1 MSTLNRTSAVR
12 LLALAVTSTSLA
24 GGTGGSFHLLG
35 MSGLYPSDASAD
47 GRVVAGYNTS
57 QFWYWTPEQ
66 GLTFLGGVTPS
77 GGGAGSAGVSDD
89 GNRIGLTVLN
99 PQTGKTEGA
108 FHDRSSGQ
116 TAPIGSFGFSC
127 DLGATSCWGIS
138 GDGTTMVGLGWHN
151 QCAARAYRY
160 TVSGGLVDL
169 GSTVPGRSSRANGAN
184 GNGTVI
190 AGWQDSDS
198 GFRQGAVWRNGVQK
212 LITTST
218 GVPVGEAGAV
228 SADGNWVIGQ
238 GSSGNSFRGWR
249 WNEALGS
256 FALPASPIPSLPR
269 CFPTGISQDGSR
281 IVLFYRTQFPPA
293 TGGEGYLWVDGT
305 LTSLETLAAQAG
317 ITVPTGVRMALPL
330 GMSRDGYTI
339 VGTARTPSGI
349 QGFILDLPRPNLC
362 PADLTGDAEV
372 GAKDLAALLAA
383 WGEAS
388 GSADIDGDG
397 SVGATDLAALLAA
410 WGPCS
415 GTCGADLNG
424 DQQVDA
430 LDLAALLAAWG

>member
-1 MSTLNRTSAVR
+1 MRSNRFFRPTSAIAAACAAT
-12 LLALAVTSTSLA
+12 LAITSSALA
-24 GGTGGSFHLLG
+24 GDQGGSLVLLG
-35 MSGLYPSDASAD
+35 QNGLYPSAASAD
-47 GRVVAGYNTS
+47 GRTVAGYNVNE
-57 QFWYWTPEQ
+57 FWYWTSEQ
-66 GLTFLGGVTPS
+66 GLTTIGGISPS
-77 GGGAGSAGVSDD
+77 AGGAGSAGVSDD
-89 GNRIGLTVLN
+89 GTRIGYTVIN

-108 FHDRSSGQ
+108 FYEVATGLTTR
-116 TAPIGSFGFSC
+116 IGNFGFSC
-127 DLGATSCWGIS
+127 DVSATSCWGMS
-138 GDGTTMVGLGWHN
+138 GDGNAMVGLGWHN
-151 QCAARAYRY
+151 LCAARAYRY
-160 TVSGGLVDL
+160 SSKGGLVDL
-169 GSTVPGRSSRANGAN
+169 GSTVPGASSRANACDADGD
-184 GNGTVI
+184 VV
-190 AGWQDSDS
+190 AGWQDSQS

-212 LITTST
+212 LMTTST
-218 GVPVGEAGAV
+218 GVAVGEAGAV

-415 GTCGADLNG
+415 
-424 DQQVDA
+424 
-430 LDLAALLAAWG
+430 